1 MAVRVERV
9 PDPQALHPGDV
20 EVARDVP
27 LRVEQ
32 QCLTRFLRP
41 DEVGGVA
48 QALQVELLEEHV
60 GGQGPAAIVAGG
72 AA

>member
-1 MAVRVERV
+1 
-9 PDPQALHPGDV
+9 
-20 EVARDVP
+20 
-27 LRVEQ
+27 
-32 QCLTRFLRP
+32 
-41 DEVGGVA
+41 VA